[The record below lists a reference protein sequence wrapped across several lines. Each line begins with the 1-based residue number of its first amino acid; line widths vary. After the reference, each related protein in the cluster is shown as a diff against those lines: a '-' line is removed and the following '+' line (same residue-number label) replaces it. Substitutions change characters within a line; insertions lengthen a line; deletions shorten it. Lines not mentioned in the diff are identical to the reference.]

1 MNKKI
6 INIGHGVEDLYFD
19 HPQQTMADI
28 VDALHKYDRVVIV
41 LTEGVALENLNYKEK
56 NFLQILEDLC
66 VENKWPMD
74 KIHFV
79 LPNLVQ
85 DKSVWPSIEYGG
97 SSTAN
102 SDINGNLFLHTQ
114 AVKFETQKKFK
125 HTFGHFVV
133 RSTWDRLLVG
143 SHLYSKHKNKTFQ
156 TYCRSLVNPVHMLHM
171 DLDMLLHIT
180 SCDKKLGEEVLG
192 KVAEFI
198 GQMPI
203 EKTSSQHI
211 STRKPDEVFG
221 WVEGPVD
228 NEILGWYNGIFVDV
242 VSEKMI
248 TGKTFFPTE
257 KTARP
262 LATKTPFLIMAAPNY
277 IKNLHKLGFQSFGEF
292 WDESYDYQQG
302 VQRVESIQ
310 RIMDDLAKLD
320 KKQLEDMYQ
329 DMSSILDHNYK
340 IYHELTGKKIISTFL

>member
-1 MNKKI
+1 
-6 INIGHGVEDLYFD
+6 
-19 HPQQTMADI
+19 
-28 VDALHKYDRVVIV
+28 
-41 LTEGVALENLNYKEK
+41 
-56 NFLQILEDLC
+56 
-66 VENKWPMD
+66 
-74 KIHFV
+74 
-79 LPNLVQ
+79 
-85 DKSVWPSIEYGG
+85 
-97 SSTAN
+97 
-102 SDINGNLFLHTQ
+102 
-114 AVKFETQKKFK
+114 
-125 HTFGHFVV
+125 
-133 RSTWDRLLVG
+133 
-143 SHLYSKHKNKTFQ
+143 
-156 TYCRSLVNPVHMLHM
+156 M

-211 STRKPDEVFG
+211 STREPDEVFG

-277 IKNLHKLGFQSFGEF
+277 IKNLRRLGFKSFSRF

-310 RIMDDLAKLD
+310 RITDDLAKLD
-320 KKQLEDMYQ
+320 HEQLQDMYQ
-329 DMSSILDHNYK
+329 DMSSILDHNHK
-340 IYHELTGKKIISTFL
+340 IYHELMPDKILSTFI